1 MAREGVTPRNAYLCF
16 ILIKTVMYL
25 WETIV
30 DKNQR
35 ALLLR
40 ESWPLLF
47 AQEPPKPM
55 KTGIMQDLISD
66 ATQRGID
73 FPGVEIGKAL
83 KRYTRTIPYQLALA
97 NHSQRYGIH
106 GEPDGVVTEE
116 QRQMAVN
123 WLNNNPHYPQ
133 TSDKLEREKKV
144 R

>member
-1 MAREGVTPRNAYLCF
+1 M
-16 ILIKTVMYL
+16 
-25 WETIV
+25 

-35 ALLLR
+35 ALMLR
-40 ESWPLLF
+40 ESWPSLF

-66 ATQRGID
+66 ATQRQID

-97 NHSQRYGIH
+97 NQSQRYGIH

-133 TSDKLEREKKV
+133 TADKLKKEKKV

>member
-1 MAREGVTPRNAYLCF
+1 
-16 ILIKTVMYL
+16 MYL
-25 WETIV
+25 WEIIV

-35 ALLLR
+35 ARMLR

-47 AQEPPKPM
+47 DQPSPRPM
-55 KTGIMQDLISD
+55 KTRIMQDLISD
-66 ATQRGID
+66 AAQRQID

-83 KRYTRTIPYQLALA
+83 KRYTRTIPYQMALA
-97 NHSQRYGIH
+97 NEKQRYNIH

-123 WLNNNPHYPQ
+123 WLNNNPHYAQ
-133 TSDKLEREKKV
+133 IAEHAGDEKKA